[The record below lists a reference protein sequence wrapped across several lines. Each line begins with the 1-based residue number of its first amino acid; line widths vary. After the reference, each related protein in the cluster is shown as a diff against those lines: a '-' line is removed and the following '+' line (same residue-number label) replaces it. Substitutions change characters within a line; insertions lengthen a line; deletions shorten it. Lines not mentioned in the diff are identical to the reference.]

1 MSHDPAFNDMK
12 LIFVGPPGAGKST
25 AIRSISDFPP
35 VSTEVP
41 HSDERRTTTV
51 AMDFGEMTLDS
62 GDVVRLYGVPG
73 QGRFEFIWPMIA
85 DGAIGAFFFLDARD
99 PAPLETLDGYLESF
113 ADTVRDVAC
122 VLAVTHGDE
131 ARHQF
136 STADFSKH
144 LRKRGATMA
153 VVQVDP
159 RQRKDV
165 LFMLDILLELLT
177 PAAEKVASH
186 A

>member
-1 MSHDPAFNDMK
+1 MTHDPAFNDMK

-25 AIRSISDFPP
+25 AIRSLSDFPP

-41 HSDERRTTTV
+41 HSDEKRMTTV

-62 GDVVRLYGVPG
+62 GDVVRLYGVAG

-99 PAPLETLDGYLESF
+99 PAPLEVLDGYLSSF
-113 ADTVRDVAC
+113 ADTVREITC

-136 STADFSKH
+136 TIADYARH
-144 LRKRGATMA
+144 LRSRGSAMP
-153 VVQVDP
+153 VVQIDP
-159 RQRKDV
+159 RQPKDV

-177 PAAEKVASH
+177 PANDKVAIH

>member
-1 MSHDPAFNDMK
+1 MHDDLKDMK

-41 HSDERRTTTV
+41 HSDEKRMTTV
-51 AMDFGEMTLDS
+51 AMDFGEMTLES

-85 DGAIGAFFFLDARD
+85 DGAVGAFFFLDARD
-99 PAPLETLDGYLESF
+99 PTPLEILNGYLESF
-113 ADTVRDVAC
+113 AETVSTVTSL
-122 VLAVTHGDE
+122 LAVTHGDE

-136 STADFSKH
+136 SVADYAKH
-144 LRKRGATMA
+144 LRTRGVSMP
-153 VVQVDP
+153 VIEIDP
-159 RQRKDV
+159 RKRRDV
-165 LFMLDILLELLT
+165 LYMLNVLLELLNPIT
-177 PAAEKVASH
+177 DEHIPTYG
-186 A
+186 